1 MGLMFLAYR
10 RMASARK
17 RFACIPFVPF
27 VFSCHSCLFSP
38 GIQQTAGWKN
48 AIPPY
53 APESKSVFSAP
64 PPAPNAIPRDIHGD
78 SVGDGREE
86 AREST
91 PAGMARPAH
100 SHHPALP
107 HSQKT
112 RMEEEKARSP
122 SPRGEANAAMWGG
135 WQIACSSA
143 IRREGRSAPPPA
155 GDLNPNPL
163 AEHPLRRK
171 RSDRR

>member
-1 MGLMFLAYR
+1 MFSAYGR
-10 RMASARK
+10 TASARK
-17 RFACIPFVPF
+17 RLACIPFVPF
-27 VFSCHSCLFSP
+27 VFSCHSCLFSS

-91 PAGMARPAH
+91 PAGLAH
-100 SHHPALP
+100 SRHPALP
-107 HSQKT
+107 HSQET
-112 RMEEEKARSP
+112 RREEENALSP
-122 SPRGEANAAMWGG
+122 SPHGEVNAANAAMWGG
-135 WQIACSSA
+135 WRIACSSA
-143 IRREGRSAPPPA
+143 IRREGRTAPPPA
-155 GDLNPNPL
+155 SVLNPNPFL
-163 AEHPLRRK
+163 VHPLRRK